1 MNILNQTELILQLL
15 LALIQVES
23 GGLETALGD
32 GNRAYGILQI
42 HQIMAEDCSRIS
54 GNTYKH
60 KDAFNPEIAKEMF
73 FIYTTH
79 YVKHI
84 HRTTDHTCTIEDI
97 AILWNAGYSG
107 WQKGRGKGYWR
118 RVRLE
123 LDKMNVDYS
132 RSVLVSL
139 EPLVLDFPLFSY
151 T

>member
-32 GNRAYGILQI
+32 NNRAYGILQI

-84 HRTTDHTCTIEDI
+84 HRTTDHTCTAETI
-97 AILWNAGYSG
+97 ARNWAGGPDGYLQSSTL
-107 WQKGRGKGYWR
+107 GYWKK
-118 RVRLE
+118 VRIE
-123 LDKMNVDYS
+123 LDKMNVDY
-132 RSVLVSL
+132 
-139 EPLVLDFPLFSY
+139 
-151 T
+151 